1 MVKGAL
7 HRRNGMEKGREIQKY
22 MAYLGLNYLARLKGP
37 GRGVAEKA
45 PGELDSGQDVNDA
58 SSITS

>member
-22 MAYLGLNYLARLKGP
+22 VAYLGLNYLARLKGP

-45 PGELDSGQDVNDA
+45 PGELDSGQDGCE
-58 SSITS
+58 

>member
-1 MVKGAL
+1 
-7 HRRNGMEKGREIQKY
+7 MEKGKEIQKY

-37 GRGVAEKA
+37 SLKGVAEKA